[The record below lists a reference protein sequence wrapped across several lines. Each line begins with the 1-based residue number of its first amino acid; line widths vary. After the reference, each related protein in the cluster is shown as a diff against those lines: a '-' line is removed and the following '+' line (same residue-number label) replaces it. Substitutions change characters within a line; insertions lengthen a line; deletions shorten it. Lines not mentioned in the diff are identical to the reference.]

1 MNNKRQFHILLG
13 LWMDALGKWR
23 WQKRKKTKKNI
34 IIIQIEGQQGKDGI
48 MQVKMASMDPKMDSI
63 VNYSR
68 EKSSK

>member
-1 MNNKRQFHILLG
+1 
-13 LWMDALGKWR
+13 MDALGKWR

>member
-1 MNNKRQFHILLG
+1 
-13 LWMDALGKWR
+13 MDALGKWR
-23 WQKRKKTKKNI
+23 WQI
-34 IIIQIEGQQGKDGI
+34 IYIDNHSDLILIEGQQGKNGI